1 MHKTTALPSTEINP
15 AVNEHAAQWGLS
27 PTSGPMWD
35 FNTATFQTML
45 AQFNASPP
53 HEKVQK
59 LAEFLQTVMKI
70 SKPYGQFEH
79 TLPPEFIDLFNETFP
94 VKLAQGTEKS
104 EAHPV
109 TVKKIQI
116 DSKTL
121 PQAGTEAYAAQA
133 LPKSPYWILPETL
146 WLAPHAPQSF
156 NPARSSTAPPPHPVY
171 TLYAAMPVALGVEL
185 CHLVM
190 PGEASPEKQLF
201 LDQLGSKGEGL
212 SLTEIPHISRIK
224 IVLNLFKALQE
235 LHTKHEWIHH
245 DLKSNNLFLTEDLR
259 VILMGFGMSHDQTDC
274 ISASVSKGSVNYAA
288 TELFLER
295 PVTDPTLTP
304 SIDAFSAGV
313 VAQEILTA
321 HIILEFTLFGPAK
334 LAHIRWEDLSKSN
347 PTQNGYAVENAAL
360 IVDGLKQS
368 GFTPEQTS
376 VLTEIITGLH
386 HPLPEH
392 RMTLETAIAQLTP
405 LTDAAGT

>member
-121 PQAGTEAYAAQA
+121 PQAVTEAYAAQA
-133 LPKSPYWILPETL
+133 LPKSPYWILPKTL
-146 WLAPHAPQSF
+146 WLAPHAPQSCK
-156 NPARSSTAPPPHPVY
+156 PARASTDTY
-171 TLYAAMPVALGVEL
+171 TLYAAMPVAPGMEL
-185 CHLVM
+185 CHLIL
-190 PGEASPEKQLF
+190 PEDSTEKRPF
-201 LDQLGSKGEGL
+201 LHQLGSIGEGRL
-212 SLTEIPHISRIK
+212 LTEIPPISRIMT
-224 IVLNLFKALQE
+224 VWNLFQALQK
-235 LHTKHEWIHH
+235 LHKEGWVHH
-245 DLKSNNLFLTEDLR
+245 DPQIANLFITEDLR
-259 VILMGFGMSHDQTDC
+259 VVLTDFGMSHAKSDLP
-274 ISASVSKGSVNYAA
+274 SANAYVGTVNYAA

-295 PVTDPTLTP
+295 TVTDPTR
-304 SIDAFSAGV
+304 IDAFSAGAD
-313 VAQEILTA
+313 AQAILTGGIFPDLTQLPPGKSGYPLGLASMA
-321 HIILEFTLFGPAK
+321 HT
-334 LAHIRWEDLSKSN
+334 RWEDLSKSN
-347 PTQNGYAVENAAL
+347 PTQNGYAVEYAKRIEAEL
-360 IVDGLKQS
+360 QQS
-368 GFTPEQTS
+368 GFTPNQTR
-376 VLTEIITGLH
+376 VLTQIITGLH

-392 RMTLETAIAQLTP
+392 RMTLPEAIARLTP
-405 LTDAAGT
+405 LVAASA